1 MSLERLDDFFKIL
14 KPKTKLHDP
23 SYGKAKRLAKKLG
36 IKITIE
42 RDAVGNGYWIESDLI
57 EGERFCSYWEEVL
70 GKLQEIEK
78 IVKENE
84 AAQA

>member
-1 MSLERLDDFFKIL
+1 MILKRLDDYFKIL
-14 KPKTKLHDP
+14 KPKAKRHDP

-70 GKLQEIEK
+70 GKLKEIEK
-78 IVKENE
+78 ILTEKK
-84 AAQA
+84 

>member
-1 MSLERLDDFFKIL
+1 MSLKRLDDYFKIL
-14 KPKTKLHDP
+14 KPKAKRHDP

-70 GKLQEIEK
+70 GKLKEIEMILAEK
-78 IVKENE
+78 K
-84 AAQA
+84 

>member
-1 MSLERLDDFFKIL
+1 MSLKRLGDYFKIL
-14 KPKTKLHDP
+14 KPKAKRHDP

-70 GKLQEIEK
+70 GKLKEIEK
-78 IVKENE
+78 ILAEKK
-84 AAQA
+84 

>member
-1 MSLERLDDFFKIL
+1 MSLKQLDDYFKIL
-14 KPKTKLHDP
+14 KPKAKRHDP

-70 GKLQEIEK
+70 GKLKEIEK
-78 IVKENE
+78 ILTEKK
-84 AAQA
+84 

>member
-1 MSLERLDDFFKIL
+1 MSLKRLGDYFKIL
-14 KPKTKLHDP
+14 KPKAKRHDP

-57 EGERFCSYWEEVL
+57 EGERFCSYWEAVL
-70 GKLQEIEK
+70 GKLKERDK
-78 IVKENE
+78 ILADIK
-84 AAQA
+84 

>member
-1 MSLERLDDFFKIL
+1 MSLKRLGDYFKIL
-14 KPKTKLHDP
+14 KPKAKRHDP

-57 EGERFCSYWEEVL
+57 EGERFCSYWEEGL
-70 GKLQEIEK
+70 GKLKEIEK
-78 IVKENE
+78 ILAEKK
-84 AAQA
+84 